1 MQETLSQIMRPS
13 SFIFKENHFFIEED
27 NHSDK
32 VVMVEE
38 VIDDIGNIVDLPRL
52 MFIYEECG
60 NLKVVADSG
69 KFTRNNNRKKSSEV
83 MQSYRC

>member
-1 MQETLSQIMRPS
+1 MRPS
-13 SFIFKENHFFIEED
+13 SFIFKENNFFIEED

-32 VVMVEE
+32 VVMVED
-38 VIDDIGNIVDLPRL
+38 VIDDIGNIMDLPRL
-52 MFIYEECG
+52 MFIYEEYG

-69 KFTRNNNRKKSSEV
+69 KFPRNNNRKKSSEV